1 MSRLAR
7 NPINIPEDIKV
18 SLKDNEI
25 NFEGKLGK
33 SSTVLPVGIK
43 VDHKDNLLHFSG
55 ENKALLGTIYANV
68 KNEIIGN
75 SKGFEKRLEL
85 IGTGYKANVSG
96 KKLVLSLGFSH
107 DINFDIPE
115 DVKILVEKQTTIKI
129 SGVDK
134 QKVGMIASKIK
145 SFRPPEPYKGKG
157 IKEKGQYILRK
168 EGKKK

>member
-7 NPINIPEDIKV
+7 NPINIPEDIKI
-18 SLKDNEI
+18 SMTDNEI

-33 SSTVLPVGIK
+33 SSTVLPIGIK

-85 IGTGYKANVSG
+85 IGTGSVSYT
-96 KKLVLSLGFSH
+96 H
-107 DINFDIPE
+107 
-115 DVKILVEKQTTIKI
+115 
-129 SGVDK
+129 
-134 QKVGMIASKIK
+134 
-145 SFRPPEPYKGKG
+145 
-157 IKEKGQYILRK
+157 LRAH
-168 EGKKK
+168 ET